1 MLLLAFSNAD
11 CISEKP
17 GNDDVILLMFT
28 LSPDVI
34 ESLTLLIA
42 DPAADNP
49 LANPESERT
58 LLADLVN
65 EVAAPPKSKLG
76 ML

>member
-1 MLLLAFSNAD
+1 
-11 CISEKP
+11 
-17 GNDDVILLMFT
+17 MFT
-28 LSPDVI
+28 LNPDVI

-42 DPAADNP
+42 EPAADKP
-49 LANPESERT
+49 LANPESERA